1 MVSLKAVL
9 VSGSVQVQ
17 GTGPLYQL
25 CVSWKVSVTSLA
37 CLIYI
42 RICDVFPRFGSQ
54 GNYKITEKYNVRDIN
69 NLCYK
74 KHVFNVIAAGKMH
87 SFRFITLLDGF

>member
-1 MVSLKAVL
+1 MVSLKVVL
-9 VSGSVQVQ
+9 VSGSVQGQV
-17 GTGPLYQL
+17 TEPHYQL

-42 RICDVFPRFGSQ
+42 RIFDVFPRFGSQ

-69 NLCYK
+69 NLCNKDMYL
-74 KHVFNVIAAGKMH
+74 IM
-87 SFRFITLLDGF
+87 